1 MGLFLSRLAQLF
13 EDWGTSQARILM
25 LGLDAAGKTT
35 VLYKIKLNETV
46 ATIPTIGFNV
56 ETVTPVK
63 GLSFTVW
70 DVGGQDKIR
79 PLWRHYFQNTEG
91 LIYVVDSADLS
102 RMAEAREELFGIL
115 ESDEM
120 RGVPVCVIANKQD
133 LPNALST
140 SKLVDQLSLHK
151 LTGRKWYVQAA
162 CATTGE
168 GVYEAM
174 HQLASMVKEFKK
186 GRNSQY

>member
-1 MGLFLSRLAQLF
+1 MGLLLSKLAQLF

-56 ETVTPVK
+56 ETVSPVK
-63 GLSFTVW
+63 GLTFTVW

-91 LIYVVDSADLS
+91 LVYVVDSSDLT
-102 RMAEAREELFGIL
+102 RMAEAQEELFGIL

-120 RGVPVCVIANKQD
+120 RGVPVCVLANKQD
-133 LPNALST
+133 LPHALNP
-140 SKLVDQLSLHK
+140 SKLIDQLGLHK
-151 LTGRKWYVQAA
+151 LTGRKWYVQST

-168 GVYEAM
+168 GIYEGM

-186 GRNSQY
+186 GH

>member
-1 MGLFLSRLAQLF
+1 MGLFLSRLSKLF
-13 EDWGTSQARILM
+13 ENWGTSQARILM

-56 ETVTPVK
+56 ETVSPVK

-70 DVGGQDKIR
+70 DVGGQERIR
-79 PLWRHYFQNTEG
+79 ALWRHYFQNTEG
-91 LIYVVDSADLS
+91 LIFVVDSSDRERIS
-102 RMAEAREELFGIL
+102 EAREELFGIL

-120 RGVPVCVIANKQD
+120 RGVPVVVLANKQD
-133 LPNALST
+133 LPNALSP
-140 SKLVDQLSLHK
+140 SQMIDQLNMHK
-151 LTGRKWYVQAA
+151 LTGRKWYVQAS
-162 CATTGE
+162 CASTGDGIYE
-168 GVYEAM
+168 GM

-186 GRNSQY
+186 DGYRS